1 MLTQINL
8 LQLDDA
14 FGAAV
19 APEAGSLEALRA
31 RLLATQSAMTAKETA
46 ERVNEALTFA
56 VGDLVQADIPQSLI
70 QEIGQNE
77 YQAQLFRLQ
86 AQARYVAA
94 DVLLHSG
101 F

>member
-1 MLTQINL
+1 M
-8 LQLDDA
+8 
-14 FGAAV
+14 AV

-31 RLLATQSAMTAKETA
+31 RLLATQSALTAKETA

-56 VGDLVQADIPQSLI
+56 VGDLVCADIPPSLI

-86 AQARYVAA
+86 AQVRLSSHSRTVASQAFEREQLFIARY
-94 DVLLHSG
+94 
-101 F
+101 